1 MSKWISKSGGV
12 VRVQKQRRAWPSL
25 SRHHWAKCYLEAPE
39 RTHCSRQWQ
48 LPVVVKWREES
59 LEVVEGSAWRQIVH
73 GAWGSGYL
81 SIYKPAYKAFII
93 FTTNSILE
101 TTIGYELCG
110 VRAWWYGWELEGNWQ
125 EALQRADTPARE
137 TSKGRSETVASKRIP
152 G

>member
-25 SRHHWAKCYLEAPE
+25 SRHHWTKCDLEAPE

-73 GAWGSGYL
+73 GAWGSDYL
-81 SIYKPAYKAFII
+81 PIYKPAYKAFII
-93 FTTNSILE
+93 FTTNSTLE
-101 TTIGYELCG
+101 TTIGYELS
-110 VRAWWYGWELEGNWQ
+110 VVLEPGGRDGNWRGIGRRLSREQ
-125 EALQRADTPARE
+125 ILRLGKLAKACQRQ
-137 TSKGRSETVASKRIP
+137 
-152 G
+152 